1 MLLPT
6 NDACI
11 NLRGVGR
18 YPQTVSADRIL
29 VNASIPYPSLQPY
42 GAVTEAVTET
52 YSVARVSVDTSVT
65 EPLRRPYG
73 AVTEGSCS
81 ACMSRYL

>member
-1 MLLPT
+1 MLVETALGADLPT
-6 NDACI
+6 
-11 NLRGVGR
+11 
-18 YPQTVSADRIL
+18 
-29 VNASIPYPSLQPY
+29 LQPY

-73 AVTEGSCS
+73 AATEPLRRRNGTPT
-81 ACMSRYL
+81 AP